1 MEEFWKMQWP
11 VSVFLS
17 ILSVCFISVIIISI
31 YFKHKKEIKKDGFT
45 YEKELKQAERQYIQ
59 SREERMHEW
68 ASEKIKENLEKEID
82 SLKKK
87 QEQLQKEKELLDLN
101 RIAFLMYML
110 TDRKD
115 SSFNMEKLSKEIE
128 SFKSIYKEF
137 EKYLKTNQ

>member
-1 MEEFWKMQWP
+1 M
-11 VSVFLS
+11 
-17 ILSVCFISVIIISI
+17 
-31 YFKHKKEIKKDGFT
+31 HK
-45 YEKELKQAERQYIQ
+45 
-59 SREERMHEW
+59 W

-115 SSFNMEKLSKEIE
+115 SSLDMEKLSKEIDN
-128 SFKSIYKEF
+128 FKSIYKEF